1 MEDKTMANLKLIQV
15 DERPVKINSL
25 RELTEEDKAT
35 LQICMQLIL
44 QYRDET
50 DMVGLQMD
58 IAYIVSESD
67 LILQYQALCVVEN
80 EEWLSFMAGGPDE
93 DTIKT
98 YSGEMFDMVLGYARS
113 SIAKNTVGTALAE
126 LYLPV
131 FNREQYTKTVNIVKV
146 D

>member
-1 MEDKTMANLKLIQV
+1 MANLKLIHV

-25 RELTEEDKAT
+25 RELTEEDKAA
-35 LQICMQLIL
+35 LQIRMQLIL
-44 QYRDET
+44 QYRDES
-50 DMVGLQMD
+50 DMVGFQMD

-67 LILQYQALCVVEN
+67 MILHYQALCVVEN
-80 EEWLSFMAGGPDE
+80 DEWLSFMAGNPEE
-93 DTIKT
+93 DAIKT

-113 SIAKNTVGTALAE
+113 SIAKNTAGTALSE

-131 FNREQYTKTVNIVKV
+131 FNRDQYTKTVNIVKV

>member
-1 MEDKTMANLKLIQV
+1 MANLKLIHV

-35 LQICMQLIL
+35 LQIRMQLIL
-44 QYRDET
+44 QYRDAS
-50 DMVGLQMD
+50 DAVGLQMD

-67 LILQYQALCVVEN
+67 VILHYQALFVVEN
-80 EEWLSFMAGGPDE
+80 DDWQSFMDGKPDD
-93 DTIKT
+93 DTVKA

-113 SIAKNTVGTALAE
+113 SIAKNTVGTALSE

>member
-1 MEDKTMANLKLIQV
+1 MANLKLIHV

-35 LQICMQLIL
+35 LQIRMQLIL
-44 QYRDET
+44 QYRDAS

-67 LILQYQALCVVEN
+67 MILHYQALCVVEN
-80 EEWLSFMAGGPDE
+80 DDWQSFMDGKPDD
-93 DTIKT
+93 DTVKA

-113 SIAKNTVGTALAE
+113 SIAKNTTGTALSE